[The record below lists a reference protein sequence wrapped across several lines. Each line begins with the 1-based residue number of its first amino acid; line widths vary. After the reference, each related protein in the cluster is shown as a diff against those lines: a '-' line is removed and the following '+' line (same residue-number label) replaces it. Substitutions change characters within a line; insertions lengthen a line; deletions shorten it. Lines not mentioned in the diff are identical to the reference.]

1 MSNGTLNCGWNK
13 VEKSRE
19 KFRTIIDNFSGDEPI
34 DLIEK
39 LLKHL
44 EDKERYC

>member
-1 MSNGTLNCGWNK
+1 MSNGTLNCGWIK

-19 KFRTIIDNFSGDEPI
+19 KFQRIIDSFSGDEPN

-39 LLKHL
+39 LFKHL
-44 EDKERYC
+44 EDKER